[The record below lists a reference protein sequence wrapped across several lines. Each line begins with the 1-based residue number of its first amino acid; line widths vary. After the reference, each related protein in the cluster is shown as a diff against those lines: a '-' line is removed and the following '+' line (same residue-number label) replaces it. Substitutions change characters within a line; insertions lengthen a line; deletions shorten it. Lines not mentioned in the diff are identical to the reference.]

1 MNRNTDGYLFR
12 IFKKDPDGRLYSP
25 YVQSKA
31 KYTYEGN
38 TLRDRI
44 NCKSQEK
51 TRRLIGLNQYD
62 SYVPENKSVDRSDV
76 LHRGLSTIG
85 LSDPKYSLYSLADIH
100 ERFPL
105 FSIKKDGT
113 VWYDSDTVQQLPK
126 DADWFED
133 AVAYPNSVTQL
144 LKEALNNEK
153 NGVDEKGRLNL
164 GKLSEAQKDDINEGY
179 DNIDNMFY
187 NYAHDLSGNNWSRY
201 YEKRYKLKQTPKTFD
216 KWSLDNI
223 DNLMQAIYET
233 FDNVQSNDSNNAKS
247 RIYLVQAPLN
257 KIYTANDVE
266 KGKTIGYRDF
276 PEEMLVKELRLT
288 KDITDR
294 FDYDRFNDAVNKW
307 KDTADKRHAAADYL
321 SDMIKDD
328 PNSIISDEDKKYI
341 WNDILDSYTPLLKQ
355 HNIVN
360 GIMEMGQ

>member
-1 MNRNTDGYLFR
+1 MYENNGYLFR

-31 KYTYEGN
+31 RYTTN
-38 TLRDRI
+38 DSILKDRV
-44 NCKSQEK
+44 NHKAQEK
-51 TRRLIGLNQYD
+51 TKQLQGLSYYD
-62 SYVPENKSVDRSDV
+62 SYVSENKNIDRSDI

-85 LSDPKYSLYSLADIH
+85 LSDPKYSLYSIADIH

-113 VWYDSDTVQQLPK
+113 VWYDSDTAQQLPK
-126 DADWFED
+126 DADWFD
-133 AVAYPNSVTQL
+133 NSAAYPNSITQL
-144 LKEALNNEK
+144 LKEAFNNEK
-153 NGVDEKGRLNL
+153 NEVDEKGRLNL

-179 DNIDNMFY
+179 ANIDNMLY
-187 NYAHDLSGNNWSRY
+187 NYAHGVSVNNWRRY

-233 FDNVQSNDSNNAKS
+233 FDNVQSDDSNNAKS
-247 RIYLVQAPLN
+247 HIYLVQAPLD
-257 KIYTANDVE
+257 KIYTTNDVE

-276 PEEMLVKELRLT
+276 PEEMLVKELRPT
-288 KDITDR
+288 RDITDR
-294 FDYDRFNDAVNKW
+294 FNYEKFNNTIDKW
-307 KDTADKRHAAADYL
+307 NDKSDKRKAAADYL

-328 PNSIISDEDKKYI
+328 PNSIVSDEDKKYI

-355 HNIVN
+355 RNIVN